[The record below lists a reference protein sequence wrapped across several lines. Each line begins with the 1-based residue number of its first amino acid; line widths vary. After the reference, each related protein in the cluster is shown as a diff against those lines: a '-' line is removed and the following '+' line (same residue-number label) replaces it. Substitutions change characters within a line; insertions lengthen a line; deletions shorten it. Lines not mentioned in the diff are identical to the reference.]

1 MIKIIKRI
9 SMFLVFGILLTLT
22 SSCEDIEWGATTP
35 TIAQKVSGLSIALNG
50 DDAVLTWTNPSN
62 VSGIVIIHT
71 DGVANIEGAATTFSY
86 GIIDVNKDY
95 TFTVKTKDANGNL
108 SLGETVSLR
117 RKGPE
122 AVRNFKATQ
131 VGRDV
136 ILTWDLIET
145 GLKSIKL
152 QINGEVVNLGGDA
165 TSHTITNIA
174 AGDYTF
180 KINTFDSANVISPSR
195 IIKYIVSF
203 TIRKI
208 AFLGAAAEN
217 TPAAWNACNG
227 GDFTVDD
234 DETAATWF
242 PNIAGPLTEVTYLSF
257 TDVANGVVDL
267 SIYDAIWIQ
276 FDGGWWGDRVAQ
288 FPKNG
293 ANCIIGEGPADGPA
307 CSDLADN
314 LIKKVKTYY
323 QAGGNI
329 LVSNYAVFILDDIGV
344 VDGNGVPNQA
354 WGGIGYEDWAT
365 ADAWGGSWTAGTDSP
380 YFAGV
385 SSSTGGCIGANFE
398 TLAAGT
404 RKKNRVAQYNMDF
417 GPWKAATLNQ
427 TRANFEAAVGGKI
440 LWGNCGGNEVWGV
453 EWPSKGTTGTVVCAI
468 GGTWDWEVGGVSN
481 GNNMKII
488 TKNILSH
495 LADLGLV
502 N

>member
-22 SSCEDIEWGATTP
+22 SSCDDIEWGGITP
-35 TIAQKVSGLSIALNG
+35 TIAQKVSGLSVALNG
-50 DDAVLTWTNPSN
+50 DNAVLTWTNPSN
-62 VSGIVIIHT
+62 VSSIVVIHN

-95 TFTVKTKDANGNL
+95 TFTVKTKDADGNL

-117 RKGPE
+117 REGPE
-122 AVRNFKATQ
+122 AVRNFKVEQ
-131 VGRDV
+131 DGRNLIV
-136 ILTWDLIET
+136 TWDLIET
-145 GLKSIKL
+145 GLQSIKL
-152 QINGEVVNLGGDA
+152 QINDEVVNLSGND
-165 TSHTITNIA
+165 TSYTVSDVA
-174 AGDYTF
+174 AGNYTF
-180 KINTFDSANVISPSR
+180 KINTFNTANVISPSR
-195 IIKYIVSF
+195 IIEKIVNYN
-203 TIRKI
+203 IRRI

-234 DETAATWF
+234 DETAAAWF
-242 PNIAGPLTEVTYLSF
+242 PNIAGPLTEVSYHSF
-257 TDVANGVVDL
+257 TDVANGEVDL

-314 LIKKVKTYY
+314 LINKVKTYY

-329 LVSNYAVFILDDIGV
+329 FVSNFAVFILDDIGV

-365 ADAWGGSWTAGTDSP
+365 AGAWGGSWTADTSSP

-417 GPWKAATLNQ
+417 GPWQASTLAKA
-427 TRANFEAAVGGKI
+427 RSNFEATVGGKI

-453 EWPSKGTTGTVVCAI
+453 EWASKGGSGTVVCAI

-488 TKNILSH
+488 TKNILTH
-495 LADLGLV
+495 LADLGK
-502 N
+502 